1 MFSII
6 LGYDLDSSE
15 ELSVTGIH
23 WIERKAAWCVIAC
36 MNFVKIPVELHVY
49 GRKMVPIRVHPS
61 VLVTC
66 TTAQS
71 PEDDDKPAQISGSGF
86 ILDPEEG
93 LVATSASWITSV
105 KSRDHVR
112 SFTSGS
118 FQRKALI
125 SEVFGPLE
133 EAKWC
138 VFAQATC
145 QEDQTTEEGDEVV
158 SMGAEVL
165 GVHLMESVYSTLE
178 EQLSSLAQWRW
189 SPAAPLSDSTGATGR
204 TENASQ
210 DLQSLLLPLSCV
222 VILQLSQKIH
232 TRFDRHLGS

>member
-1 MFSII
+1 
-6 LGYDLDSSE
+6 
-15 ELSVTGIH
+15 
-23 WIERKAAWCVIAC
+23 
-36 MNFVKIPVELHVY
+36 MNFVKILVELHVY

-71 PEDDDKPAQISGSGF
+71 PEGDDKPASLLQISGSGF

-118 FQRKALI
+118 LLQRKALI

-145 QEDQTTEEGDEVV
+145 QDQTTEGGDEVV
-158 SMGAEVL
+158 CMGAEVL

-232 TRFDRHLGS
+232 TRFDRDLGS